1 MTRNE
6 GNQGDGVHEII
17 RSQPSRGLSFVRFC
31 NATPRRVE
39 VIWMNYEGARVKY
52 KTLDPDEFFD
62 VNTYVAHPWLFQDAI
77 THERLN
83 ANSKHV
89 FEPKPWYEQY
99 LPDLRSGRIHPQ
111 DIQPKRVTVN
121 ITSPLY
127 SLKVTAMHT
136 IRRNLKDYNHVCQL
150 EIPRQLQQ
158 DLVELM
164 KSCRMEKLVVEV

>member
-52 KTLDPDEFFD
+52 KTLEPNEFFD

-77 THERLN
+77 THE
-83 ANSKHV
+83 
-89 FEPKPWYEQY
+89 
-99 LPDLRSGRIHPQ
+99 SGRIHPQ

-127 SLKVTAMHT
+127 SLKVSAMHT

-158 DLVELM
+158 DLVDLM
-164 KSCRMEKLVVEV
+164 KSCRMEKL